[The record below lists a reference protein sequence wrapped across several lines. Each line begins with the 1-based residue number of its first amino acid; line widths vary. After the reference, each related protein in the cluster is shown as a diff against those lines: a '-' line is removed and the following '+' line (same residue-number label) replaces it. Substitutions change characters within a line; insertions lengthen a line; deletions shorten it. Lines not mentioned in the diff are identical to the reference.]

1 MKERFFE
8 LFTLHGLSH
17 LLEHAVLDSLKLL
30 PFLFLSY
37 LVMEFVEHRAKERTL
52 GMISSCKGFA
62 PAAGAALGLLP
73 QCGFGAAVAGLY
85 SGGLVTAGTLVA
97 VFLSTGDEML
107 PVMISNSVPAS
118 AIGITL
124 AVKFVA
130 ALLFGFA
137 LDFALKLLK
146 KDRGHSTVEEL
157 CKHEGCNCHSRGVLR
172 SALKHTFQV
181 FLFIFVFNLVMGA
194 AIEIVSEDFIAGFFS
209 SVPWLA
215 YPISSL
221 VGLIPN
227 CASSVL
233 ITSLALEG
241 SISFGAM
248 ISGLL
253 SGSGVGLLVL
263 FKTNRSLKQ
272 NFGVLAYLIVVGII
286 CGAFVDLSGLKI

>member
-1 MKERFFE
+1 MRERLME
-8 LFTLHGLSH
+8 LFTFHGLSH
-17 LLEHAVLDSLKLL
+17 LLEHVFLDSLKLL

-37 LVMEFVEHRAKERTL
+37 LAMEFLEHRAKERTL
-52 GMISSCKGFA
+52 KAISSCRGYA
-62 PAAGAALGLLP
+62 PLAGAGLGLLP

-85 SGGLVTAGTLVA
+85 SGGVVSLGTLVA

-118 AIGITL
+118 AIGLSL
-124 AVKFVA
+124 AVKLIA
-130 ALLFGFA
+130 ALVFGFA
-137 LDFALKLLK
+137 IDFLMKIFK
-146 KDRGHSTVEEL
+146 KEQKIGSVEEL
-157 CKHEGCNCHSRGVLR
+157 CEHEGCNCHSSGVFR

-181 FLFIFVFNLVMGA
+181 FIFIFIFNLVMGA
-194 AIEIVSEDFIAGFFS
+194 AIEVVSEDFIAGFFS
-209 SVPWLA
+209 ALPWLA

-221 VGLIPN
+221 VGLMPN

-253 SGSGVGLLVL
+253 TGSGVGILVL
-263 FKTNRSLKQ
+263 FKTNKSFKQ
-272 NFGVLAYLIVVGII
+272 NLLIILYLLVVGIL
-286 CGAFVDLSGLKI
+286 CGWIIDLLGLKM

>member
-37 LVMEFVEHRAKERTL
+37 LVMEFVEHRAKERTV

-73 QCGFGAAVAGLY
+73 QCGFGAAIAGLY

-107 PVMISNSVPAS
+107 PVMISNGAS
-118 AIGITL
+118 AGAIAVTL
-124 AVKFVA
+124 AFKLVA
-130 ALLFGFA
+130 ALIFGFG
-137 LDFALKLLK
+137 LDIVLKLFK
-146 KDRGHSTVEEL
+146 REYSHSTVEEL
-157 CKHEGCNCHSRGVLR
+157 CEHQGCDCHKKGILR
-172 SALKHTFQV
+172 SALRHTAQV

-194 AIEIVSEDFIAGFFS
+194 ALEVVSEDFIAGFFS
-209 SVPWLA
+209 GLPWLA
-215 YPISSL
+215 YPVSSL

-263 FKTNRSLKQ
+263 FRTNRSWKQ

-286 CGAFVDLSGLKI
+286 CGAFADLLGLKI